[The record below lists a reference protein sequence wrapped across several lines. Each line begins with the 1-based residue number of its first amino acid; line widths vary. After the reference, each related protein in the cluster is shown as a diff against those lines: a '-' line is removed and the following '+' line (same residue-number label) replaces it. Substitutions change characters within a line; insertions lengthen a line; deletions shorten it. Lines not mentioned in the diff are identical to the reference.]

1 MLTASSTRGVILF
14 SRQPGKKNL
23 ASQDGTH
30 GPMWCDN
37 IYPIKAPGLVIGQYG
52 LISSLD
58 FLLSF
63 CDISS
68 SDVPFKGF
76 WWH

>member
-1 MLTASSTRGVILF
+1 MLTASSTRGVILC
-14 SRQPGKKNL
+14 SRQTGKKNL
-23 ASQDGTH
+23 ASS
-30 GPMWCDN
+30 GPMWYDN
-37 IYPIKAPGLVIGQYG
+37 IYPVKAPGLIVGQYG
-52 LISSLD
+52 LVSSLD